1 MVEWNLT
8 TIESCTD
15 ILGDGLHGTPK
26 YTENGDY
33 AFVNGNN
40 LNSGKIVVKTE
51 TKRVSEQEFEKYRKP
66 LTNKSILVSINGT
79 LGNVA
84 VYNGEKIILGKSACY
99 FNVKESIDRDFLYY
113 IVSAPTFKQYLESNA
128 TGTTIKNISLK
139 QMREY
144 TFQIPP
150 YEEQKKISSF
160 LKSID
165 MKIEKN
171 QQINKNLEQQ
181 AQAIFKSWFIDF
193 EPFGGNMPNNWK
205 NVSVYDLAD
214 YINGAA
220 FKKNEYAD
228 TGLPIIKIAEL
239 KNGITDSTQHC
250 CVKKDEKYYID
261 DRDILFSWS
270 GNPDTSIDTFIW
282 STGRAILNQHTFRV
296 VSKYDAPAFTFFLL
310 KYLKPQFTHIA
321 SNKQT
326 TGLGHVTVADL
337 KRLQFSANANVIAE
351 FNALVM
357 PIFDL
362 IYSKYKEIQQLSDL
376 QDTLLPQL
384 MSGEL
389 DISAIDL

>member
-51 TKRVSEQEFEKYRKP
+51 TKRVSEQEFEKYIKP

-171 QQINKNLEQQ
+171 QQINKNLPPYPCT
-181 AQAIFKSWFIDF
+181 ARI
-193 EPFGGNMPNNWK
+193 
-205 NVSVYDLAD
+205 
-214 YINGAA
+214 AA
-220 FKKNEYAD
+220 
-228 TGLPIIKIAEL
+228 
-239 KNGITDSTQHC
+239 
-250 CVKKDEKYYID
+250 
-261 DRDILFSWS
+261 
-270 GNPDTSIDTFIW
+270 
-282 STGRAILNQHTFRV
+282 
-296 VSKYDAPAFTFFLL
+296 
-310 KYLKPQFTHIA
+310 
-321 SNKQT
+321 
-326 TGLGHVTVADL
+326 
-337 KRLQFSANANVIAE
+337 
-351 FNALVM
+351 
-357 PIFDL
+357 
-362 IYSKYKEIQQLSDL
+362 
-376 QDTLLPQL
+376 
-384 MSGEL
+384 
-389 DISAIDL
+389 